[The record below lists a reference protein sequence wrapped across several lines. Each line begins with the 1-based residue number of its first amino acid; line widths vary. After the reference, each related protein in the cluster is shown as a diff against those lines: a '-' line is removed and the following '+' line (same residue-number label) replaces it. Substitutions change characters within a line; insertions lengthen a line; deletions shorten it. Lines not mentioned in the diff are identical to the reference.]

1 MKFSMIA
8 ALALAFIA
16 PLAHAAQS
24 DAAARDAIQK
34 LARERKVEAFEKS
47 PIPGY
52 YQAVIGSQML
62 YVSEDGRYILQG
74 TLYDADAKLDLT
86 AMRMARVNVA
96 KLDAYPDA
104 KRIIFAPKSKP
115 KYTVTVFTDI
125 DCGYCRRLHQ
135 QMAEYN
141 NAGITVEY
149 LFFPRAGIGS
159 ESYDKAVSVWCAADR
174 NAALTKAKNGEA
186 VENKTCPNPIASQF
200 DLGHKVGVSGTPAV
214 IAEDGTQIGGYLTPE
229 QMIARLDQIKASAKP
244 N

>member
-1 MKFSMIA
+1 MSRLMLGLL
-8 ALALAFIA
+8 LALVAGGT
-16 PLAHAAQS
+16 LAADPAEQKVQ
-24 DAAARDAIQK
+24 DAIK
-34 LARERKVEAFEKS
+34 TLVPDARIDSITRSEL
-47 PIPGY
+47 PGFY
-52 YQAVIGSQML
+52 EVVLGGQPL
-62 YVSEDGRYILQG
+62 YVSADGRYLISGALWDIG
-74 TLYDADAKLDLT
+74 AKRNLT
-86 AMRMARVNVA
+86 EARLA
-96 KLDAYPDA
+96 GLRKSTLDAVGADQ
-104 KRIIFAPKSKP
+104 RIIYPASQPKH
-115 KYTVTVFTDI
+115 VITVFTDI

-174 NAALTKAKNGEA
+174 NAALTKAKNGEP
-186 VENKTCPNPIASQF
+186 VENKTCTNPIASQF

-229 QMIARLDQIKASAKP
+229 QMIARLDQIKAGAKS

>member
-1 MKFSMIA
+1 MSRLMLGLL
-8 ALALAFIA
+8 LALVAGGT
-16 PLAHAAQS
+16 LAADPAEQKVQ
-24 DAAARDAIQK
+24 DAIK
-34 LARERKVEAFEKS
+34 TLVPDARIDSITRSEL
-47 PIPGY
+47 PGFY
-52 YQAVIGSQML
+52 EVVLGGQPL
-62 YVSEDGRYILQG
+62 YVSADGRYLISGALWDIG
-74 TLYDADAKLDLT
+74 AKRNLT
-86 AMRMARVNVA
+86 EARLA
-96 KLDAYPDA
+96 GLRKSTLDAVGADQ
-104 KRIIFAPKSKP
+104 RIVFPASQPKH
-115 KYTVTVFTDI
+115 VITVFTDI

-174 NAALTKAKNGEA
+174 NAALTKAKNGEPL
-186 VENKTCPNPIASQF
+186 ENKTCANPIASQF

-229 QMIARLDQIKASAKP
+229 QMIARLDQLKASAKP

>member
-1 MKFSMIA
+1 MSRLMLGLL
-8 ALALAFIA
+8 LALAA
-16 PLAHAAQS
+16 GGTLAADPAEQKVQ
-24 DAAARDAIQK
+24 DAIK
-34 LARERKVEAFEKS
+34 TLVPDARIDSITRSEL
-47 PIPGY
+47 PGFY
-52 YQAVIGSQML
+52 EVVLGGQPL
-62 YVSEDGRYILQG
+62 YVSADGRYLISGALWDIG
-74 TLYDADAKLDLT
+74 AKRNLT
-86 AMRMARVNVA
+86 EARLA
-96 KLDAYPDA
+96 GLRKSTLDAVGADQ
-104 KRIIFAPKSKP
+104 RIIYPASQPKH
-115 KYTVTVFTDI
+115 VITVFTDI

-174 NAALTKAKNGEA
+174 NAALTKAKNGEPL
-186 VENKTCPNPIASQF
+186 ENKTCANPIASQF

-229 QMIARLDQIKASAKP
+229 QMIARLDQLKASAKS

>member
-1 MKFSMIA
+1 MSRLMLGLL
-8 ALALAFIA
+8 LALAA
-16 PLAHAAQS
+16 GGTLAADPAEQKVQ
-24 DAAARDAIQK
+24 DAIK
-34 LARERKVEAFEKS
+34 TLVPDARIDSITRSEL
-47 PIPGY
+47 PGFY
-52 YQAVIGSQML
+52 EVVLGGQPL
-62 YVSEDGRYILQG
+62 YVSADGRYLISGALWDIG
-74 TLYDADAKLDLT
+74 AKRNLT
-86 AMRMARVNVA
+86 EARLA
-96 KLDAYPDA
+96 GLRKSTLDAVGADQRIVYPA
-104 KRIIFAPKSKP
+104 SQPKH
-115 KYTVTVFTDI
+115 VITVFTDI

-159 ESYDKAVSVWCAADR
+159 ESYDKAVSVWCASDR

>member
-1 MKFSMIA
+1 MSRLMLGLL
-8 ALALAFIA
+8 LALVAGGT
-16 PLAHAAQS
+16 LAADPAEQKVQ
-24 DAAARDAIQK
+24 DAIK
-34 LARERKVEAFEKS
+34 TLVPDARIDSITRSEL
-47 PIPGY
+47 PGFY
-52 YQAVIGSQML
+52 EVVLGGQPL
-62 YVSEDGRYILQG
+62 YVSADGRYLISGALWDIG
-74 TLYDADAKLDLT
+74 AKRNLT
-86 AMRMARVNVA
+86 EARLA
-96 KLDAYPDA
+96 GLRKSTLDAVGADQRIVYPA
-104 KRIIFAPKSKP
+104 SQPKH
-115 KYTVTVFTDI
+115 VITVFTDI

-174 NAALTKAKNGEA
+174 NAALTKAKNGEP
-186 VENKTCPNPIASQF
+186 VENKTCTNPIASQF

-229 QMIARLDQIKASAKP
+229 QMIARLDQIKAGAKS

>member
-1 MKFSMIA
+1 MSRLMLGLL
-8 ALALAFIA
+8 LALVAGGT
-16 PLAHAAQS
+16 LAADPAEQKVQ
-24 DAAARDAIQK
+24 DAIK
-34 LARERKVEAFEKS
+34 TLVPDARIDSITRSEL
-47 PIPGY
+47 PGFY
-52 YQAVIGSQML
+52 EVVLGGQPL
-62 YVSEDGRYILQG
+62 YVSADGRYLISGALWDIG
-74 TLYDADAKLDLT
+74 AKRNLT
-86 AMRMARVNVA
+86 EARLA
-96 KLDAYPDA
+96 GLRKSTLDAVGADQ
-104 KRIIFAPKSKP
+104 RIVFPASQPKH
-115 KYTVTVFTDI
+115 VITVFTDI

-174 NAALTKAKNGEA
+174 NAALTKAKNGEPL
-186 VENKTCPNPIASQF
+186 ENKTCANPIASQF

-229 QMIARLDQIKASAKP
+229 QMIARLDQLKASAKS

>member
-1 MKFSMIA
+1 MSRLMLGLL
-8 ALALAFIA
+8 LALAA
-16 PLAHAAQS
+16 GGTLAADPAEQKVQ
-24 DAAARDAIQK
+24 DAIK
-34 LARERKVEAFEKS
+34 TLVPDARIDSITRSEL
-47 PIPGY
+47 PGFY
-52 YQAVIGSQML
+52 EVVLGGQPL
-62 YVSEDGRYILQG
+62 YVSADGRYLISGALCDIG
-74 TLYDADAKLDLT
+74 AKRNLT
-86 AMRMARVNVA
+86 EARLA
-96 KLDAYPDA
+96 GLRKSTLDAVGADQ
-104 KRIIFAPKSKP
+104 RIIYPASQPKH
-115 KYTVTVFTDI
+115 VITVFTDI

-159 ESYDKAVSVWCAADR
+159 ESYDKAVSVWCASDR

-229 QMIARLDQIKASAKP
+229 QMIARLDQIKAGAKS

>member
-1 MKFSMIA
+1 MSRLMLGLL
-8 ALALAFIA
+8 LALVAGGT
-16 PLAHAAQS
+16 LAADPAEQKVQ
-24 DAAARDAIQK
+24 DAIK
-34 LARERKVEAFEKS
+34 TLVPDARIDSITRSEL
-47 PIPGY
+47 PGFY
-52 YQAVIGSQML
+52 EVVLGGQPL
-62 YVSEDGRYILQG
+62 YVSADGRYLISGALWDIG
-74 TLYDADAKLDLT
+74 AKRNLT
-86 AMRMARVNVA
+86 EARLA
-96 KLDAYPDA
+96 GLRKSTLDAVGADQ
-104 KRIIFAPKSKP
+104 RIVFPASQPKH
-115 KYTVTVFTDI
+115 VITVFTDI

-244 N
+244 D

>member
-1 MKFSMIA
+1 MSRLMLGPL
-8 ALALAFIA
+8 LALVAGGT
-16 PLAHAAQS
+16 LAADPAEQKVQ
-24 DAAARDAIQK
+24 DAIK
-34 LARERKVEAFEKS
+34 TLVPDARIDSITRSEL
-47 PIPGY
+47 PGFY
-52 YQAVIGSQML
+52 EVVLGGQPL
-62 YVSEDGRYILQG
+62 YVSADGRYLISGALWDIG
-74 TLYDADAKLDLT
+74 AKRNLT
-86 AMRMARVNVA
+86 EARLA
-96 KLDAYPDA
+96 GLRKSTLDAVGADQ
-104 KRIIFAPKSKP
+104 RIVFPASQPKH
-115 KYTVTVFTDI
+115 VITVFTDI

-174 NAALTKAKNGEA
+174 NAALTKAKNGEPL
-186 VENKTCPNPIASQF
+186 ENKTCANPIASQF

-244 N
+244 D

>member
-1 MKFSMIA
+1 MSRLMLGLL
-8 ALALAFIA
+8 LALVAGGT
-16 PLAHAAQS
+16 LAADPAEQKVQ
-24 DAAARDAIQK
+24 DAIK
-34 LARERKVEAFEKS
+34 TLVPDARIDSITRSEL
-47 PIPGY
+47 PGFY
-52 YQAVIGSQML
+52 EVVLGGQPL
-62 YVSEDGRYILQG
+62 YVSADGRYLISGALWDIG
-74 TLYDADAKLDLT
+74 AKRNLT
-86 AMRMARVNVA
+86 EARLA
-96 KLDAYPDA
+96 GLRKSTLDAVGVDQRIVYPA
-104 KRIIFAPKSKP
+104 SQPKH
-115 KYTVTVFTDI
+115 VITVFTDI

-174 NAALTKAKNGEA
+174 NAALTKAKNGEP
-186 VENKTCPNPIASQF
+186 VENKTCTNPIASQF

-229 QMIARLDQIKASAKP
+229 QMIARLDQIKAGAKS

>member
-1 MKFSMIA
+1 MSRLISA
-8 ALALAFIA
+8 ILLALAA
-16 PLAHAAQS
+16 GGALAADPAEQKV
-24 DAAARDAIQK
+24 RDAIK
-34 LARERKVEAFEKS
+34 TLVPDARIDSVTRTELAGFYEVVMGGQ
-47 PIPGY
+47 P
-52 YQAVIGSQML
+52 L
-62 YVSEDGRYILQG
+62 YVSADGRFLFSGALWDIAGKRNLTEARLASVRKG
-74 TLYDADAKLDLT
+74 TLDAVGADQ
-86 AMRMARVNVA
+86 
-96 KLDAYPDA
+96 
-104 KRIIFAPKSKP
+104 RIVYAATQPKH
-115 KYTVTVFTDI
+115 VITVFTDI

-174 NAALTKAKNGEA
+174 NAALTKAKNGEPL
-186 VENKTCPNPIASQF
+186 ENKTCANPIASQF

-244 N
+244 D

>member
-1 MKFSMIA
+1 MSRLMLGLL
-8 ALALAFIA
+8 LALVAGGT
-16 PLAHAAQS
+16 LAADPAEQKVQ
-24 DAAARDAIQK
+24 DAIK
-34 LARERKVEAFEKS
+34 TLVPDARIDSITRSEL
-47 PIPGY
+47 PGFY
-52 YQAVIGSQML
+52 EVVLGGQPL
-62 YVSEDGRYILQG
+62 YVSADGRYLISGALWDIG
-74 TLYDADAKLDLT
+74 AKRNLT
-86 AMRMARVNVA
+86 EARLA
-96 KLDAYPDA
+96 GLRKSTLDAVGADQ
-104 KRIIFAPKSKP
+104 RIVFPASQPKH
-115 KYTVTVFTDI
+115 VITVFTDI

-174 NAALTKAKNGEA
+174 NAALTKAKNGEPL
-186 VENKTCPNPIASQF
+186 ENKTCANPIASQF

-229 QMIARLDQIKASAKP
+229 QMIARLDQIKAGAKS

>member
-1 MKFSMIA
+1 MSRLMLGLL
-8 ALALAFIA
+8 LALVAGGT
-16 PLAHAAQS
+16 LAADPAEQKVQ
-24 DAAARDAIQK
+24 DAIK
-34 LARERKVEAFEKS
+34 TLVPDARIDSITRSEL
-47 PIPGY
+47 PGFY
-52 YQAVIGSQML
+52 EVVLGGQPL
-62 YVSEDGRYILQG
+62 YVSADGRYLISGALWDIG
-74 TLYDADAKLDLT
+74 AKRNLT
-86 AMRMARVNVA
+86 EARLA
-96 KLDAYPDA
+96 GLRKSTLDAVGADQ
-104 KRIIFAPKSKP
+104 RIIYPASQPKH
-115 KYTVTVFTDI
+115 VITVFTDI

-174 NAALTKAKNGEA
+174 NAALTKAKNGEPL
-186 VENKTCPNPIASQF
+186 ENKTCANPIASQF

-229 QMIARLDQIKASAKP
+229 QMIARLDQIKAGAKS

>member
-1 MKFSMIA
+1 MLGLL
-8 ALALAFIA
+8 LALVAGGT
-16 PLAHAAQS
+16 LAADPAEQKVQ
-24 DAAARDAIQK
+24 DAIK
-34 LARERKVEAFEKS
+34 TLVPDARIDSITRSEL
-47 PIPGY
+47 PGFY
-52 YQAVIGSQML
+52 EVVLGGQPL
-62 YVSEDGRYILQG
+62 YVSADGRYLISGALWDIG
-74 TLYDADAKLDLT
+74 AKRNLT
-86 AMRMARVNVA
+86 EARLA
-96 KLDAYPDA
+96 GLRKSTLDAVGADQRIVYPA
-104 KRIIFAPKSKP
+104 SQPKH
-115 KYTVTVFTDI
+115 VITVFTDI

-159 ESYDKAVSVWCAADR
+159 ESYDKAVSVWCASDR

>member
-1 MKFSMIA
+1 MSRLMLGLL
-8 ALALAFIA
+8 LALVAGGT
-16 PLAHAAQS
+16 LAADPAEQKVQ
-24 DAAARDAIQK
+24 DAIK
-34 LARERKVEAFEKS
+34 TLVPDARIDSITRSEL
-47 PIPGY
+47 PGFY
-52 YQAVIGSQML
+52 EVVLGGQPL
-62 YVSEDGRYILQG
+62 YVSADGRYLISGALWDIG
-74 TLYDADAKLDLT
+74 AKRNLT
-86 AMRMARVNVA
+86 EARLA
-96 KLDAYPDA
+96 GLRKSTLDAVGADQRIVYPA
-104 KRIIFAPKSKP
+104 SQPKH
-115 KYTVTVFTDI
+115 VITVFTDI

-159 ESYDKAVSVWCAADR
+159 ESYDKAVSVWCASDR

-229 QMIARLDQIKASAKP
+229 QMIARLDQIKASAKS

>member
-1 MKFSMIA
+1 MSRLMLGLL
-8 ALALAFIA
+8 LALVAGGT
-16 PLAHAAQS
+16 LAADPAEQKVQ
-24 DAAARDAIQK
+24 DAIK
-34 LARERKVEAFEKS
+34 TLVPDARIDSITRSEL
-47 PIPGY
+47 PGFY
-52 YQAVIGSQML
+52 EVVLGGQPL
-62 YVSEDGRYILQG
+62 YVSADGRYLISGALWDIG
-74 TLYDADAKLDLT
+74 AKRNLT
-86 AMRMARVNVA
+86 EARLA
-96 KLDAYPDA
+96 GLRKSTLDAVGADQ
-104 KRIIFAPKSKP
+104 RIVFPASQPKH
-115 KYTVTVFTDI
+115 VITVFTDI

-174 NAALTKAKNGEA
+174 NAALTKAKNGEPL
-186 VENKTCPNPIASQF
+186 ENKTCANPIASQF

-244 N
+244 D

>member
-1 MKFSMIA
+1 MSRLMLGLL
-8 ALALAFIA
+8 LALVAGGT
-16 PLAHAAQS
+16 LAADPAEQKVQ
-24 DAAARDAIQK
+24 DAIK
-34 LARERKVEAFEKS
+34 TLVPDARIDSITRSEL
-47 PIPGY
+47 PGFY
-52 YQAVIGSQML
+52 EVVLGGQPL
-62 YVSEDGRYILQG
+62 YVSADGRYLISGALWDIG
-74 TLYDADAKLDLT
+74 AKRNLT
-86 AMRMARVNVA
+86 EARLA
-96 KLDAYPDA
+96 GLRKSTLDAVGADQRIVYPA
-104 KRIIFAPKSKP
+104 SQPKH
-115 KYTVTVFTDI
+115 VITVFTDI

-159 ESYDKAVSVWCAADR
+159 ESYDKAVSVWCASDR

>member
-1 MKFSMIA
+1 MSRLMLGLL
-8 ALALAFIA
+8 LALVAGGT
-16 PLAHAAQS
+16 LAADPAEQKVQ
-24 DAAARDAIQK
+24 DAIK
-34 LARERKVEAFEKS
+34 TLVPDARIDSITRSEL
-47 PIPGY
+47 PGFY
-52 YQAVIGSQML
+52 EVVLGGQPL
-62 YVSEDGRYILQG
+62 YVSADGRYLISGALWDIG
-74 TLYDADAKLDLT
+74 AKRNLT
-86 AMRMARVNVA
+86 EARLA
-96 KLDAYPDA
+96 GLRKSTLDAVGADQ
-104 KRIIFAPKSKP
+104 RIVFPASQPKH
-115 KYTVTVFTDI
+115 VITVFTDI

-174 NAALTKAKNGEA
+174 NAALTKAKNGEPL
-186 VENKTCPNPIASQF
+186 ENKTCANPIASQF

>member
-1 MKFSMIA
+1 MSRLMLGLL
-8 ALALAFIA
+8 LALVAGGT
-16 PLAHAAQS
+16 LAADPAEQKVQ
-24 DAAARDAIQK
+24 DAIK
-34 LARERKVEAFEKS
+34 TLVPDARIDSITRSEL
-47 PIPGY
+47 PGFY
-52 YQAVIGSQML
+52 EVVLGGQPL
-62 YVSEDGRYILQG
+62 YVSADGRYLVSGALWDIG
-74 TLYDADAKLDLT
+74 AKRNLT
-86 AMRMARVNVA
+86 EARLA
-96 KLDAYPDA
+96 GLRKSTLDAVGADQ
-104 KRIIFAPKSKP
+104 RIIYPASQPKH
-115 KYTVTVFTDI
+115 VITVFTDI

-174 NAALTKAKNGEA
+174 NAALTKAKNGEP
-186 VENKTCPNPIASQF
+186 VENKTCTNPLASQF

>member
-1 MKFSMIA
+1 MSRLMLGLL
-8 ALALAFIA
+8 LALAA
-16 PLAHAAQS
+16 GGTLAADPAEQKVQ
-24 DAAARDAIQK
+24 DAIK
-34 LARERKVEAFEKS
+34 TLVPDARIDSITRSEL
-47 PIPGY
+47 PGFY
-52 YQAVIGSQML
+52 EVVLGGQPL
-62 YVSEDGRYILQG
+62 YVSADGRYLISGALWDIG
-74 TLYDADAKLDLT
+74 AKRNLT
-86 AMRMARVNVA
+86 EARLA
-96 KLDAYPDA
+96 GLRKSTLDAVGADQRIVYPA
-104 KRIIFAPKSKP
+104 SQPKH
-115 KYTVTVFTDI
+115 VITVFTDI

-174 NAALTKAKNGEA
+174 NAALTKAKNGEP
-186 VENKTCPNPIASQF
+186 VENKTCTNPIASQF

-229 QMIARLDQIKASAKP
+229 QMIARLDQIKAGAKS

>member
-1 MKFSMIA
+1 MSG
-8 ALALAFIA
+8 ALW
-16 PLAHAAQS
+16 
-24 DAAARDAIQK
+24 D
-34 LARERKVEAFEKS
+34 
-47 PIPGY
+47 
-52 YQAVIGSQML
+52 IG
-62 YVSEDGRYILQG
+62 
-74 TLYDADAKLDLT
+74 
-86 AMRMARVNVA
+86 
-96 KLDAYPDA
+96 A
-104 KRIIFAPKSKP
+104 KRNLTDARLAGLRKGALDVVGANERIIYPASQPRH
-115 KYTVTVFTDI
+115 VITVFTDI

-174 NAALTKAKNGEA
+174 NVALTKAKNGEA
-186 VENKTCPNPIASQF
+186 IENKTCTNPIAAQF

-229 QMIARLDQIKASAKP
+229 QMIARLDQIKAGAKS